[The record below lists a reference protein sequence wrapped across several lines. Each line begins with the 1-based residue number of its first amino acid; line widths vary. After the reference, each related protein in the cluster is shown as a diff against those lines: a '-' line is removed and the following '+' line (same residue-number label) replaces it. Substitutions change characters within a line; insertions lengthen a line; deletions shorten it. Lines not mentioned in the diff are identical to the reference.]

1 MQKFITILPFLPLT
15 LFILGLILIGVGSF
29 LINIVLGVFV
39 TGFIL
44 LLVSLLLGQF
54 LNVAPAGDKQ

>member
-1 MQKFITILPFLPLT
+1 MQKFITILPLT
-15 LFILGLILIGVGSF
+15 LFILGLILIAVGSF

-44 LLVSLLLGQF
+44 LLTALLLGQF
-54 LNVAPAGDKQ
+54 LNVAPTGNKK

>member
-1 MQKFITILPFLPLT
+1 MQKFITILPLI
-15 LFILGLILIGVGSF
+15 LFIMGLALIAVGSF
-29 LINIVLGVFV
+29 LINIVLGIFV

-54 LNVAPAGDKQ
+54 LNVAPVGDKQ

>member
-1 MQKFITILPFLPLT
+1 MQKFITILPLT

-44 LLVSLLLGQF
+44 LLTALLLGQF
-54 LNVAPAGDKQ
+54 LNVAPVGDKQ

>member
-1 MQKFITILPFLPLT
+1 MQKSITILPIT

-39 TGFIL
+39 TGFIML
-44 LLVSLLLGQF
+44 SVSLLLGQF
-54 LNVAPAGDKQ
+54 LNVAPVGDKQ

>member
-1 MQKFITILPFLPLT
+1 MQKFITILPLT
-15 LFILGLILIGVGSF
+15 LFILGLALIAVGSF
-29 LINIVLGVFV
+29 LINTVLGVFV

-54 LNVAPAGDKQ
+54 LNVAPVGDKQ

>member
-1 MQKFITILPFLPLT
+1 MQKFITISPLA

-29 LINIVLGVFV
+29 LINTILGVFV

>member
-1 MQKFITILPFLPLT
+1 MQKFITILPLT
-15 LFILGLILIGVGSF
+15 LFILGLALIAIGSF

>member
-1 MQKFITILPFLPLT
+1 MQKFITILPLT
-15 LFILGLILIGVGSF
+15 LFILGLVLIAVGSF
-29 LINIVLGVFV
+29 LINIVMGVFV

>member
-1 MQKFITILPFLPLT
+1 MQKFITILPLT
-15 LFILGLILIGVGSF
+15 LFILGLVLIAVGSF
-29 LINIVLGVFV
+29 LINTVLGVFV

-54 LNVAPAGDKQ
+54 LNVAPVGDKQ

>member
-1 MQKFITILPFLPLT
+1 MQKFITILPLT
-15 LFILGLILIGVGSF
+15 LFILGLILIGIGSF

>member
-1 MQKFITILPFLPLT
+1 MQKFITILPLT

-44 LLVSLLLGQF
+44 LLVSLLLGQI
-54 LNVAPAGDKQ
+54 LNVAPVGDKQ

>member
-1 MQKFITILPFLPLT
+1 MQKFITLSPLT

-29 LINIVLGVFV
+29 LINTILGVFV

>member
-1 MQKFITILPFLPLT
+1 MQKFITILPLT
-15 LFILGLILIGVGSF
+15 LFILGLALIAVGSF
-29 LINIVLGVFV
+29 LINVVLGVFV

-54 LNVAPAGDKQ
+54 LNVAPTGNKK

>member
-1 MQKFITILPFLPLT
+1 MQKFITILPLT

>member
-1 MQKFITILPFLPLT
+1 MQKFITILPLT
-15 LFILGLILIGVGSF
+15 LFILGLALIGVGSF

-54 LNVAPAGDKQ
+54 LNVAPVGDKQ

>member
-1 MQKFITILPFLPLT
+1 MQKFITILPLT

-29 LINIVLGVFV
+29 LINTILGVFV

-44 LLVSLLLGQF
+44 LLTALLLGQF

>member
-1 MQKFITILPFLPLT
+1 MQKFITILPLT
-15 LFILGLILIGVGSF
+15 LFILGLILIAVGSF
-29 LINIVLGVFV
+29 LINTVLGVFV

-54 LNVAPAGDKQ
+54 LNVAPVGDKQ

>member
-1 MQKFITILPFLPLT
+1 MQKFITILPLT
-15 LFILGLILIGVGSF
+15 LFILGLALIAVGSF
-29 LINIVLGVFV
+29 LINTVLGVFV

-54 LNVAPAGDKQ
+54 LNVAPTGDKQ

>member
-1 MQKFITILPFLPLT
+1 MQKFITILPLT
-15 LFILGLILIGVGSF
+15 LFILGLALIAVGSF

-54 LNVAPAGDKQ
+54 LNVAPVGDKQ

>member
-1 MQKFITILPFLPLT
+1 MQKFITISPLA

-29 LINIVLGVFV
+29 LINTILGVFV

-54 LNVAPAGDKQ
+54 LNVAPVGDKQ

>member
-1 MQKFITILPFLPLT
+1 MQKFITILPLI

-29 LINIVLGVFV
+29 LINTILGVFV

-54 LNVAPAGDKQ
+54 LNVAPVGDKQ

>member
-1 MQKFITILPFLPLT
+1 MQKFITILPLT
-15 LFILGLILIGVGSF
+15 LFILGLALIAIGSF

-54 LNVAPAGDKQ
+54 LNVAPVGDKQ

>member
-1 MQKFITILPFLPLT
+1 MQKFITILPLT

-54 LNVAPAGDKQ
+54 LNVAPVGDKQ

>member
-1 MQKFITILPFLPLT
+1 MQKFITILPLA

-29 LINIVLGVFV
+29 LINTILGVFV

-54 LNVAPAGDKQ
+54 LNVAPVGDKQ

>member
-29 LINIVLGVFV
+29 LINIVLGIFV

>member
-1 MQKFITILPFLPLT
+1 MQKFITLSPLI

-29 LINIVLGVFV
+29 LINIVLGIFV

>member
-1 MQKFITILPFLPLT
+1 MQKFITILPLI
-15 LFILGLILIGVGSF
+15 LFMLGLILIGVGSF

>member
-1 MQKFITILPFLPLT
+1 MQKFITILPLI
-15 LFILGLILIGVGSF
+15 LFIMGLALIAIGSF

-54 LNVAPAGDKQ
+54 LNVAPVGDKQ

>member
-15 LFILGLILIGVGSF
+15 LFILGLVLIAVGSF
-29 LINIVLGVFV
+29 LINTFMGIFV

-54 LNVAPAGDKQ
+54 LNVAPTGDKQ

>member
-1 MQKFITILPFLPLT
+1 MQKFITILPLT

-29 LINIVLGVFV
+29 LINTILGVFV

-54 LNVAPAGDKQ
+54 LNVAPVGDKQ

>member
-1 MQKFITILPFLPLT
+1 MQKFITILPLT
-15 LFILGLILIGVGSF
+15 LFILGLALIAVGSF

-44 LLVSLLLGQF
+44 LLTALLLGQF
-54 LNVAPAGDKQ
+54 LNVAPVGDKQ

>member
-1 MQKFITILPFLPLT
+1 MKKFITILPLT

-54 LNVAPAGDKQ
+54 LNVAPVGDKQ

>member
-1 MQKFITILPFLPLT
+1 MQKFITILPLT

-54 LNVAPAGDKQ
+54 LNVAPTGDKQ

>member
-1 MQKFITILPFLPLT
+1 MKKFITISPLA

-29 LINIVLGVFV
+29 LINTILGVFV

>member
-1 MQKFITILPFLPLT
+1 MQKFITILPLI
-15 LFILGLILIGVGSF
+15 LFMLGLILIGVGSF

-54 LNVAPAGDKQ
+54 LNVAPVGDKQ

>member
-1 MQKFITILPFLPLT
+1 MQKFITILPLT
-15 LFILGLILIGVGSF
+15 LFILGLALIAVGSF
-29 LINIVLGVFV
+29 LINTVLGVFV

>member
-1 MQKFITILPFLPLT
+1 MQKFITILPLI

-54 LNVAPAGDKQ
+54 LNVAPVGDKQ

>member
-1 MQKFITILPFLPLT
+1 MQKFITILPLT
-15 LFILGLILIGVGSF
+15 LFILGLVLIAVGSF

-44 LLVSLLLGQF
+44 LLTALLLGQF
-54 LNVAPAGDKQ
+54 LNVAPVGDKQ

>member
-1 MQKFITILPFLPLT
+1 MQKFIITLPLI
-15 LFILGLILIGVGSF
+15 LFILGLVLIAVGSF